1 MSVVIPDPATTD
13 WVPLAYGAAIQ
24 SNVPSCRVYR
34 STAQSIPNGALTTIS
49 FDAERWDTDNIHDPA
64 VNPTRL
70 TCRTAGKYLV
80 VVSVEFAGN
89 ATGNR
94 QIAFQVNGSAYSGF
108 QRTAGDSAANE
119 LTTAAVLDLV
129 VGDYV
134 EVVVSQTSGAAL
146 NAQSAGY
153 APEVAMTYIGPG
165 LLGRGVQNLKGTSAQ
180 SPAANAVPP
189 GTTYYN
195 TDTSQT
201 YLSDGTTWT
210 KTSGVNVNDLPV
222 GIPVANIAGYPN
234 NGAVAL
240 GGDGVWRAYKRDVA
254 GTWAAGAL
262 LMQHGQV
269 GSFNCPAGLQTLLVN
284 LIAPWPSVHAQ
295 FYASVWPNAHW
306 SWTYQG
312 SLPASASQ
320 GYIAITN
327 NGAAQTFTVNW
338 VSYGY

>member
-1 MSVVIPDPATTD
+1 MSVTIPDPATTD

-24 SNVPSCRVYR
+24 SNVPACRVYR
-34 STAQSIPNGALTTIS
+34 GAVQSVAASSTVIT
-49 FDAERWDTDNIHDPA
+49 FDGERFDTDNIHDN
-64 VNPTRL
+64 VTNNTRL
-70 TCRTAGKYLV
+70 TCRTAGKYHV
-80 VVSVEFAGN
+80 GASIDWVTSAGGTMRDAFITIN
-89 ATGNR
+89 GGTRVIDALQPPTTGGYAR
-94 QIAFQVNGSAYSGF
+94 QDLSA
-108 QRTAGDSAANE
+108 
-119 LTTAAVLDLV
+119 VWDLA
-129 VGDYV
+129 VGDYL
-134 EVVVSQTSGAAL
+134 ELSTYHDGTGAV
-146 NAQSAGY
+146 NVN
-153 APEVAMTYIGPG
+153 PEFWMTYVGPG